1 MFNIN
6 DSVKI
11 KNKNIFGKITSID
24 KNKVIFLTEDGKTVN
39 CDIDKIEK
47 ITIPKKKSK
56 VTVKYDFEIPNTSF
70 VNEIMLRHMHKEE
83 AIITLDRFIS
93 EAIMNKEKKV
103 KIVHG
108 KHGGVL
114 REAVHEYLKNS
125 KYVERY
131 ELARIF

>member
-6 DSVKI
+6 DNVKI

-24 KNKVIFLTEDGKTVN
+24 KNKVIFLTEDGKTVT

-47 ITIPKKKSK
+47 YEAKKKKSK
-56 VTVKYDFEIPNTSF
+56 VTVKYDFEIPNSNF

-83 AIITLDRFIS
+83 AIDALDRFIS
-93 EAIMNKEKKV
+93 EAVMNKEKRV

-108 KHGGVL
+108 KHGGIL
-114 REAVHEYLKNS
+114 REAVHEYLNNS
-125 KYVERY
+125 KYVEKY